1 MNIHSNIRR
10 GCALGALLAAMAAAL
25 PASAAPFFFSTGT
38 PDGLMASATRPGAGG
53 KIEIEAADDFIL
65 PSETR
70 INTAIFTGLLT
81 GGASAANIGQVVAE
95 IYRVFPKDSTSP
107 PSGRVPTRVNSP
119 SDVAFDS
126 RDSAGG
132 GLTFNITTLGT
143 FTAAN
148 SVLNG
153 INPIPNQTTGGD
165 GAVTGTEVTIT
176 VNFGTPFDL
185 PADHYFFV
193 PQVEVTGGEFYWL
206 SAPRPVVGGSGPF
219 VPDLQSWIRNEP
231 LAPDWLRVGTDIVGA
246 GTFNNSFALIGEV
259 PEPGSM
265 ALLLAGVL
273 PLALVRR
280 RRAVVQA

>member
-1 MNIHSNIRR
+1 MNIHSTIQR
-10 GCALGALLAAMAAAL
+10 GCALGALLAAVAL
-25 PASAAPFFFSTGT
+25 PVSAAPFFFSTGT
-38 PDGLMASATRPGAGG
+38 PDGLMASAIRPDAGG

-70 INTAIFTGLLT
+70 INTAVFTGLLT
-81 GGASAANIGQVVAE
+81 GGAGAANIGQVVAE
-95 IYRVFPKDSTSP
+95 IYRVFPKDSTNP

-126 RDSAGG
+126 RDSVGG
-132 GLTFNITTLGT
+132 GLTFGVVTVGA

-153 INPIPNQTTGGD
+153 INPLPNQTTGGD
-165 GAVTGTEVTIT
+165 GAVSGTEVIIT
-176 VNFGTPFDL
+176 VNFGAPFDL

-206 SAPRPVVGGSGPF
+206 SAPRPIVGGSGPF
-219 VPDLQSWIRNEP
+219 APDLQSWIRNEP

-259 PEPGSM
+259 PEPGSI

-280 RRAVVQA
+280 RRVAAQA

>member
-1 MNIHSNIRR
+1 MNIHSTIQR
-10 GCALGALLAAMAAAL
+10 GCALGALLAAAAL
-25 PASAAPFFFSTGT
+25 PVSAAPFFFSTGK
-38 PDGLMASATRPGAGG
+38 PDGLMASATRPDAGG

-70 INTAIFTGLLT
+70 INTAVFTGLLT
-81 GGASAANIGQVVAE
+81 GGAGAANIGQVVAE
-95 IYRVFPKDSTSP
+95 IHRVFPKDSTNP

-126 RDSAGG
+126 RDSVGG
-132 GLTFNITTLGT
+132 GLTFGVVTVGA

-153 INPIPNQTTGGD
+153 INPLPNQTTGGD
-165 GAVTGTEVTIT
+165 GAVSGTEVIIT
-176 VNFGTPFDL
+176 VNFGAPFDL

-206 SAPRPVVGGSGPF
+206 SAPRPIVGGSGPF
-219 VPDLQSWIRNEP
+219 APDLQSWIRNEP

-259 PEPGSM
+259 PEPGSI

-280 RRAVVQA
+280 RRVAAQA

>member
-1 MNIHSNIRR
+1 MNIHSTIQR
-10 GCALGALLAAMAAAL
+10 GCALGALLAAAAL
-25 PASAAPFFFSTGT
+25 PVSAAPFFFSTGT
-38 PDGLMASATRPGAGG
+38 PDGLMASATRPDAGG

-70 INTAIFTGLLT
+70 INTAVFTGLLT
-81 GGASAANIGQVVAE
+81 GGAGAANIGQVVAE
-95 IYRVFPKDSTSP
+95 IYRVFPKDSTNP

-126 RDSAGG
+126 RDSVGG
-132 GLTFNITTLGT
+132 GLTFNITTLGA

-153 INPIPNQTTGGD
+153 INPLPNQTTGGD
-165 GAVTGTEVTIT
+165 GAVSGTEVIIT

-206 SAPRPVVGGSGPF
+206 SAPRPIVGGSGPF
-219 VPDLQSWIRNEP
+219 TPDLQSWIRNEP

-259 PEPGSM
+259 PEPGSI

-280 RRAVVQA
+280 RRAAAQA